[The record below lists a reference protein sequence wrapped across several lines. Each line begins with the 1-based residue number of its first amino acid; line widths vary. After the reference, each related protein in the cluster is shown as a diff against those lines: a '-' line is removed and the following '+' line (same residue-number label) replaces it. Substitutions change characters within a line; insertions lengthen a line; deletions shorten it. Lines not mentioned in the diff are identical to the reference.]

1 MRATFL
7 GFHVSAAEVVPRS
20 LWSMVPQL
28 LARLL
33 REGSA
38 SILFEIGQDTRPL
51 DVREYAL
58 MVIEQRQ

>member
-1 MRATFL
+1 
-7 GFHVSAAEVVPRS
+7 
-20 LWSMVPQL
+20 MVPQL